1 MNFIENEYLD
11 EYVKIIHKAK
21 KREIKGYSEIH
32 HIIPTK
38 CGGCD
43 VESNKVILS
52 AEDHLRVHTLL
63 PFFVEGEDKLS
74 MLYAW
79 NMMTHKGKLSDYSE
93 YAILKEKHSSLHKE
107 WCRKNRSGE
116 NSVMFGR
123 THSEESKTKISK
135 AVVGAKNSMFG
146 RIAVIDSYKMIQTS
160 ISKEEYYNNKD
171 RYFTTRAK
179 KYKMLKEQIT
189 SPI

>member
-21 KREIKGYSEIH
+21 KSEIKGYSEIH

-38 CGGCD
+38 CGGND
-43 VESNKVILS
+43 IEANKVILS

-79 NMMTHKGKLSDYSE
+79 NMMTHKGNISDYSE
-93 YAILKEKHSSLHKE
+93 YAILKEDHSLLHKE

-123 THSEESKTKISK
+123 THSEESKAKISDS
-135 AVVGAKNSMFG
+135 AIGTKNPMFG
-146 RIAVIDSYKMIQTS
+146 KLAVIDSLKMIQITVT
-160 ISKEEYYNNKD
+160 KEEYSNNRN
-171 RYFTTRAK
+171 RYFSTGAK
-179 KYKMLKEQIT
+179 QYKILKKQIT
-189 SPI
+189 SPN